1 MAMDDDIPAPKS
13 LLADAGYDSD
23 ANRHELL
30 QHGIRPV
37 IRANPTRKTIPS
49 FDRPLFKMRNR
60 IERMFNKIKQS
71 RRIATRYEKTE
82 SSFRGL
88 VTLAAILI
96 WLKSFVHK
104 T

>member
-1 MAMDDDIPAPKS
+1 MTIDDDIPAPKN

-23 ANRHELL
+23 ANRDELL
-30 QHGIRPV
+30 HHGVRPV
-37 IRANPTRKTIPS
+37 IRPNPTRTRIPS
-49 FDRPLFKMRNR
+49 FDKLMFKMRNR

-88 VTLAAILI
+88 VTLAAILL
-96 WLKSFVHK
+96 WFKSFVHK